1 MPAARATAQKK
12 FPEPSKGE
20 STMACRPAEASSLAL
35 NPGACPCGG
44 GCPSCAGHDTISSA
58 LNTPGEPLDTV
69 TRAYMEPR
77 LGHDLGSVRV
87 HHDSTAARSA
97 RSENAQAYA
106 VGRDLVFGDGRYA
119 PHTVAG
125 RKLLAHELTHAV
137 QQGLA
142 PNRTQTEPPANA
154 DSSIEAEAGR
164 AADALT
170 AGRSFQPALRGPLA
184 LARQIIT
191 QNPFDAGIVGEAAH
205 GPTHYNEAHYEQNSH
220 GHYALQTMR
229 GTENYTLTRMANA
242 VQVIVRIH
250 LVWATSPHET
260 FFPMNETRDRWLNGI
275 RSVWNNRFTL
285 TNRSTNLRLVFVPIF
300 TESEAHHRVRIHGE
314 DSPTVR
320 TDETN
325 WNDNDDAITIAHEFG
340 HMLGNPDE
348 YRIPGRNID
357 ISRRSGLSRS
367 ERRRSSWE
375 GIYGERRPAHQGGYN
390 APNSIMSDTAVANTA
405 TLVPQPRHV
414 QSILHF
420 FNARL
425 LQSNEA
431 QFRLGP

>member
-1 MPAARATAQKK
+1 
-12 FPEPSKGE
+12 
-20 STMACRPAEASSLAL
+20 
-35 NPGACPCGG
+35 
-44 GCPSCAGHDTISSA
+44 
-58 LNTPGEPLDTV
+58 
-69 TRAYMEPR
+69 MEPR

-106 VGRDLVFGDGRYA
+106 MGRDLVFGQGRYA
-119 PHTVAG
+119 PHTPAG

-142 PNRTQTEPPANA
+142 SHRTQTEPPANA

-164 AADALT
+164 GADALA
-170 AGRSFQPALRGPLA
+170 AGRSFQPALRSPPA

-205 GPTHYNEAHYEQNSH
+205 GPTHYNEAHYERNSQ
-220 GHYALQTMR
+220 GRYALQTQR
-229 GTENYTLTRMANA
+229 GTENYTLTRMASE
-242 VQVIVRIH
+242 VYVIVRIH
-250 LVWATSPHET
+250 LVWATSRHET
-260 FFPMNETRDRWLNGI
+260 YFPFDETRDLWLNGI

-285 TNRSTNLRLVFVPIF
+285 TNGATNLPLVFVPVF
-300 TESEAHHRVRIHGE
+300 TELEPHHRVRIHGE
-314 DSPTVR
+314 DSPVVR
-320 TDETN
+320 TDENN

-357 ISRRSGLSRS
+357 ISRRAGLNRA

-375 GIYGERRPAHQGGYN
+375 GIYGERRPARRGGYD
-390 APNSIMSDTAVANTA
+390 APNSIMSDTSIANTA
-405 TLVPQPRHV
+405 ALVPQPRHV
-414 QSILHF
+414 RSILNF

-425 LQSNEA
+425 LQPNEA